1 MTTKFPDLLPLPLVE
16 EYSITPNEAII
27 RTQMESGTARQRRR
41 FDSVPSRITV
51 KWFMN
56 ASQFSLF
63 EAWYKYHAKEGA
75 EWFVIPLLGGLGLI
89 EQEARFTQQ
98 FTAKLQNRIL
108 WAITSELEIRERPTL
123 SEGALD
129 ILLSN
134 DFDKLSRSGDLFHKY
149 VNITCFKQLENL

>member
-41 FDSVPSRITV
+41 FDSVPSRIIV

-75 EWFVIPLLGGLGLI
+75 EWFVIPLLGGLHGGDQGWFPEYIHGLY
-89 EQEARFTQQ
+89 EKDNLQMFVTSGLGSSGEKLPRF
-98 FTAKLQNRIL
+98 N
-108 WAITSELEIRERPTL
+108 
-123 SEGALD
+123 
-129 ILLSN
+129 
-134 DFDKLSRSGDLFHKY
+134 
-149 VNITCFKQLENL
+149 NLPEMAVYL

>member
-1 MTTKFPDLLPLPLVE
+1 MTARFPDLLPLPLVE
-16 EYSITPNEAII
+16 DYSITPNEAII

-41 FDSVPSRITV
+41 FDSVPSKITV

-75 EWFVIPLLGGLGLI
+75 EWFVISLLGGLGLI

-98 FTAKLQNRIL
+98 FTARLQNGIL
-108 WAITSELEIRERPTL
+108 WAITSELEIRDRPTL
-123 SEGALD
+123 REDSLA
-129 ILLSN
+129 ILLEN
-134 DFDKLSRSGDLFHKY
+134 DFEKLLLSAEKWRIY
-149 VNITCFKQLENL
+149 VNETLHTHLN

>member
-1 MTTKFPDLLPLPLVE
+1 MTARFPDLLPLPLVE
-16 EYSITPNEAII
+16 DYSITPNEAII

-41 FDSVPSRITV
+41 FDSVPSKITV

-75 EWFVIPLLGGLGLI
+75 EWFVISLLGGLGLI

-98 FTAKLQNRIL
+98 FTARLQNGIYGRLPRNLKSASGLPYQRGLWISCFLMIL
-108 WAITSELEIRERPTL
+108 RNCRNLLIGCTSMSTL
-123 SEGALD
+123 PA
-129 ILLSN
+129 
-134 DFDKLSRSGDLFHKY
+134 R
-149 VNITCFKQLENL
+149 KQ

>member
-56 ASQFSLF
+56 ASQFSLLRHGISIMP
-63 EAWYKYHAKEGA
+63 KKELSG
-75 EWFVIPLLGGLGLI
+75 LL
-89 EQEARFTQQ
+89 F
-98 FTAKLQNRIL
+98 
-108 WAITSELEIRERPTL
+108 
-123 SEGALD
+123 
-129 ILLSN
+129 
-134 DFDKLSRSGDLFHKY
+134 LFRR
-149 VNITCFKQLENL
+149 VGSD

>member
-1 MTTKFPDLLPLPLVE
+1 MTARFPDLLPLPLVE

-41 FDSVPSRITV
+41 FDAVPSKITV
-51 KWFMN
+51 KWYMN

-75 EWFVIPLLGGLGLI
+75 EWFAIKLLGGLGLI

-98 FTAKLQNRIL
+98 FTAKLQNGIF
-108 WAITSELEIRERPTL
+108 WA
-123 SEGALD
+123 
-129 ILLSN
+129 
-134 DFDKLSRSGDLFHKY
+134 K
-149 VNITCFKQLENL
+149 

>member
-1 MTTKFPDLLPLPLVE
+1 MTARFPDLLPLPLVE
-16 EYSITPNEAII
+16 DYSITPNEAII

-41 FDSVPSRITV
+41 FDSVPSKITV

-75 EWFVIPLLGGLGLI
+75 ELLVFSYLGGVGVL
-89 EQEARFTQQ
+89 EEEARLTQQ
-98 FTAKLQNRIL
+98 FTARLQNGIL
-108 WAITSELEIRERPTL
+108 WAITSELEIRARPTL
-123 SEGALD
+123 SEGALN

-134 DFDKLSRSGDLFHKY
+134 DFEKLSQSVNRLHEY
-149 VNITCFKQLENL
+149 VHITCPKTIKDL

>member
-1 MTTKFPDLLPLPLVE
+1 MTARFPDLLPLPLVE

-27 RTQMESGTARQRRR
+27 RTQMEAGTARQRRR
-41 FDSVPSRITV
+41 FDDVPSKITV

-75 EWFVIPLLGGLGLI
+75 EWFVIKLLGGLGLI

-98 FTAKLQNRIL
+98 FTAKLQNGIL

-123 SEGALD
+123 SEGGLN

-134 DFDKLSRSGDLFHKY
+134 DFEKLTKSVNRLHEFVHVTCPEQIEDL
-149 VNITCFKQLENL
+149 

>member
-56 ASQFSLF
+56 ALQFSLF

-98 FTAKLQNRIL
+98 FTAKLQNGIL
-108 WAITSELEIRERPTL
+108 WAITSELEIRDRPTL
-123 SEGALD
+123 QEDSLAVLLENDFEKL
-129 ILLSN
+129 LLSA
-134 DFDKLSRSGDLFHKY
+134 DKWRIY
-149 VNITCFKQLENL
+149 VNETLHTHLN

>member
-63 EAWYKYHAKEGA
+63 EAWDKYHAKEGA

-98 FTAKLQNRIL
+98 FTAKLQNGIL